1 MQRESEQN
9 LKLDKPRV
17 GQALNQF
24 ADKLRMRGHEDL
36 AFMIE
41 NYEALLLEEIQAAA
55 PAPKPK
61 RARKQL

>member
-1 MQRESEQN
+1 M
-9 LKLDKPRV
+9 

-24 ADKLRMRGHEDL
+24 ADKLRMRGFEDL

-55 PAPKPK
+55 PKPK

>member
-1 MQRESEQN
+1 MQKESEQN

-17 GQALNQF
+17 GQALNLF
-24 ADKLRMRGHEDL
+24 ADNLRRRGHEDL

-41 NYEALLLEEIQAAA
+41 NYEALLLEEIAATQ